1 MEHLY
6 LLQGSRII
14 VEEVGDNKET
24 FLDIAG
30 PSAKTNS
37 AVVAAHT
44 KQCKPKPDQNSA

>member
-6 LLQGSRII
+6 LLQGSRIT
-14 VEEVGDNKET
+14 VEEVGDDKET
-24 FLDIAG
+24 FLDIVR
-30 PSAKTNS
+30 PSANMNS